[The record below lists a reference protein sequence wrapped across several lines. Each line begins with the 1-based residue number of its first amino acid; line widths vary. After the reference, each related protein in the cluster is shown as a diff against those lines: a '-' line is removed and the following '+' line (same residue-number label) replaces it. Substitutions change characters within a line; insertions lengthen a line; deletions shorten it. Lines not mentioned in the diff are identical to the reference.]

1 MMNRNGQTTITLA
14 WTTVFFSLALI
25 GNIGCSLAG
34 DQILPASLED
44 RISSS
49 NGTAS
54 DHRTAA
60 HLYQLEAQRLTD
72 EAATYVCKAESILP
86 LEDTKGFR
94 RDALKSA
101 GRQRQKQAEELRQLV
116 AEYEQKAEAL
126 TTQQRQN

>member
-1 MMNRNGQTTITLA
+1 MSGKGPMTIKLA
-14 WTTVFFSLALI
+14 LTTVLCSFSLI

-34 DQILPASLED
+34 EQILPASLED

-54 DHRTAA
+54 DHLTAA
-60 HLYQLEAQRLTD
+60 HLYQVEAQRLTD
-72 EAATYVCKAESILP
+72 EAATYARKADSISP

-94 RDALKSA
+94 RDALKTA
-101 GRQRQKQAEELRQLV
+101 GQQRRKQAEALRQLV

-126 TTQQRQN
+126 TGQQGQN

>member
-1 MMNRNGQTTITLA
+1 MNRTGHTTIALA
-14 WTTVFFSLALI
+14 LTTVFFSLALI

-44 RISSS
+44 RLSSS

-54 DHRTAA
+54 DHRTAV

-72 EAATYVCKAESILP
+72 EAATYVRKADSISP

-94 RDALKSA
+94 RDALKTA
-101 GRQRQKQAEELRQLV
+101 GQQRRKQAEELRQLI
-116 AEYEQKAEAL
+116 AEYEHKAEAL
-126 TTQQRQN
+126 TVQQGQN

>member
-1 MMNRNGQTTITLA
+1 MNRTSHTTITLA
-14 WTTVFFSLALI
+14 LTTVFFSLALI

-44 RISSS
+44 RLSSS

-54 DHRTAA
+54 DHRTAV

-72 EAATYVCKAESILP
+72 EAATYVRKADSISP

-94 RDALKSA
+94 RDALKTA
-101 GRQRQKQAEELRQLV
+101 GQQRRKQAEELRQLI
-116 AEYEQKAEAL
+116 AEYEHKAEAL
-126 TTQQRQN
+126 TVQQGQN